1 MRLPMPKILITG
13 GAGFIGSNLADWLA
27 RDKTNEVIV
36 ADDLLTGRGEYISKN
51 ENITFINSDVN
62 DLSQISKIFKENNF
76 DYVYHYAAVVGVQR
90 TLEHPLKVLK
100 DIDGFRNILDLSKS
114 QDVKRVF
121 FSSSSEVYGE
131 PVEMPQHEETTPLN
145 SRLPYAIVKNVGE
158 SFLRSYKQ
166 EFGLDFTIFR
176 FFNTYGPRQSKDFVM
191 SKFIAAALKGEDI
204 TVYGEGNQTRT
215 FCYIDDNVEATVN
228 AISDNS
234 AVDEVINIGN
244 DNEIT
249 ILNLAKK
256 IKELIGS
263 NSEIVQLPPL
273 KEGDMTRRQP
283 DITKMKKLL
292 GRELTPLDD
301 GIKRLIKYIQR

>member
-1 MRLPMPKILITG
+1 
-13 GAGFIGSNLADWLA
+13 
-27 RDKTNEVIV
+27 
-36 ADDLLTGRGEYISKN
+36 
-51 ENITFINSDVN
+51 
-62 DLSQISKIFKENNF
+62 
-76 DYVYHYAAVVGVQR
+76 
-90 TLEHPLKVLK
+90 
-100 DIDGFRNILDLSKS
+100 
-114 QDVKRVF
+114 
-121 FSSSSEVYGE
+121 
-131 PVEMPQHEETTPLN
+131 MPQHEETTPLN